1 MQEEKVKRL
10 KIIPD
15 NHIKVKDYENL
26 VRDNNSS
33 AILNV
38 SVDELQKHRARKK
51 LSSSKDIQINS
62 LSDRVQSLEN
72 LVEKLLNN
80 YNKDMTE

>member
-1 MQEEKVKRL
+1 M
-10 KIIPD
+10 IPN

-38 SVDELQKHRARKK
+38 NMDELQKHRARKQ
-51 LSSSKDIQINS
+51 LLSSKDVQINS

-80 YNKDMTE
+80 YNKEIKSGETS

>member
-1 MQEEKVKRL
+1 M
-10 KIIPD
+10 IPN

-38 SVDELQKHRARKK
+38 NMDELQKHRARKQ
-51 LSSSKDIQINS
+51 LSSSKDVQINS

-80 YNKDMTE
+80 YNKEIKSGETS

>member
-1 MQEEKVKRL
+1 MNQVKVQDHQDL
-10 KIIPD
+10 I
-15 NHIKVKDYENL
+15 
-26 VRDNNSS
+26 RDVSSS

-51 LSSSKDIQINS
+51 LLSSKDIQINS

-80 YNKDMTE
+80 YNKEKKTGELS